1 MGNCPVAFR
10 SAASLQKARAQ
21 AITAAGVS
29 KDAIAKATCW
39 FLRCFCRTL
48 APELSRILTTISL
61 ESQFTNSHSNNI
73 VKQTNYLMTNLKTAL
88 IGTGFMG
95 KVHAEN
101 LRRLGTVEI
110 ASVAGSSVERARQ
123 FGNSIGVNRT
133 TGNYKELLEDSSIHA
148 VHVLTPNA
156 LHHPICRAAL
166 QAGKHVLCE
175 KPFTVSVQQARELV
189 DLAAE
194 TGRANCIQH
203 NLRYYP
209 VVQQIRRMIE
219 AGDLGEIL
227 IVQGTYSQ
235 DWLLYDTDWNWR
247 VQTQANGDLR
257 AMGDIG
263 SHWMDMIQ
271 HVTGLRITELCADL
285 ATFHRTRRKP
295 KGSVQTFAGKTLQPA
310 DYEIVSIDT
319 DDFGSVL
326 LRLGDRARGA
336 FTVSQMSAG
345 RKNMF
350 TIDLYGTKAG
360 VAWNQERPDELWIG
374 RRNSP
379 NQIILKDPAL
389 LYPQA
394 AAYADLPG
402 GHSEGYDDTHK
413 QVFKRFYARVADP
426 SAPLDYPTFEDGL
439 LGMQLLEKVAES
451 SQKRGWVTV

>member
-1 MGNCPVAFR
+1 M
-10 SAASLQKARAQ
+10 Q
-21 AITAAGVS
+21 
-29 KDAIAKATCW
+29 
-39 FLRCFCRTL
+39 
-48 APELSRILTTISL
+48 
-61 ESQFTNSHSNNI
+61 
-73 VKQTNYLMTNLKTAL
+73 NLKTAL

-110 ASVAGSSVERARQ
+110 TAVAGSSGERARE
-123 FGNSIGVNRT
+123 FGNSIGVSRA
-133 TGNYKELLEDSSIHA
+133 TGNYQELLEDSSIDA

-156 LHHPICRAAL
+156 LHFPVCRAAL
-166 QAGKHVLCE
+166 KAGKHVLCE
-175 KPFTVSVQQARELV
+175 KPFTVSLRQARELV

-194 TGRANCIQH
+194 TGLANCIQH

-247 VQTQANGDLR
+247 VDSKENGALR

-263 SHWMDMIQ
+263 SHWMDLIQ
-271 HVTGLRITELCADL
+271 HVTGLPITELCADL
-285 ATFHRTRRKP
+285 ATFHPTRRKP
-295 KGSVQTFAGKTLQPA
+295 KGSVETFAGKQAQPG
-310 DYEIVSIDT
+310 ELETVPIDT

-350 TIDLYGTKAG
+350 TIDIYGTKAG
-360 VAWNQERPDELWIG
+360 VSWNQERPDELWIG
-374 RRNSP
+374 QRNSP
-379 NQIILKDPAL
+379 NQIIVKDPAL

-413 QVFKRFYARVADP
+413 QVFKRFYARVADH
-426 SAPLDYPTFEDGL
+426 AAAVDYPTFDDGL
-439 LGMQLLEKVAES
+439 LGMRLLEKVAES
-451 SQKRGWVTV
+451 SKKRGWVTV

>member
-1 MGNCPVAFR
+1 M
-10 SAASLQKARAQ
+10 Q
-21 AITAAGVS
+21 I
-29 KDAIAKATCW
+29 
-39 FLRCFCRTL
+39 
-48 APELSRILTTISL
+48 
-61 ESQFTNSHSNNI
+61 
-73 VKQTNYLMTNLKTAL
+73 LKTAL

-110 ASVAGSSVERARQ
+110 VALAGSSDERARE
-123 FGNSIGVNRT
+123 FGKSIGVNRT
-133 TGNYKELLEDSSIHA
+133 TGNYEELLEDSTIDA

-175 KPFTVSVQQARELV
+175 KPFTVSVGQARELV
-189 DLAAE
+189 NLAAQ
-194 TGRANCIQH
+194 TGLANCIQH

-209 VVQQIRRMIE
+209 LVQQIRRMIE

-247 VQTQANGDLR
+247 VDSKDNGALR

-271 HVTGLRITELCADL
+271 HVTGLGITDLCADL

-295 KGSVQTFAGKTLQPA
+295 KGSVQTFAGKTLEPGA
-310 DYEIVSIDT
+310 YETVPIDT

-326 LRLGDRARGA
+326 LRMGDRARGA

-350 TIDLYGTKAG
+350 TIDIYGAKAG
-360 VAWNQERPDELWIG
+360 VSWNQERPDELWIG
-374 RRNSP
+374 QRNSA
-379 NQIILKDPAL
+379 NQIIVKDPAL
-389 LYPQA
+389 LYPKA

-426 SAPLDYPTFEDGL
+426 AAPVDYPTFEDGL
-439 LGMQLLEKVAES
+439 LGMRLLEKVAES
-451 SQKRGWVTV
+451 SKNRGWVTV